1 MLIYNIKH
9 GKKKEFS
16 IYKCLLNLFALS
28 SNGDGLVVKK
38 TDQFY
43 VSPFYSLLPNLLLC
57 WNIFFCKQYAC

>member
-1 MLIYNIKH
+1 MNINQAYKNADLQH
-9 GKKKEFS
+9 QTWKKKEFS

-38 TDQFY
+38 KDHFY

-57 WNIFFCKQYAC
+57 

>member
-16 IYKCLLNLFALS
+16 IYKSLLNLFALC

-57 WNIFFCKQYAC
+57 